1 MSPMTLLMYYSSIC
15 RNMKNKLLLLLVALL
30 CTFSAFADDEATEL
44 MCEVEVNHEKITNGS
59 KDVFNELKEAVTDYM
74 NTTKWTNAVFGPN
87 EKIECKLMFTLS
99 SWDDATGMMKGDLQI
114 HSSRPVYNSSYT
126 TALINFKDTKVD
138 FQYEIGQQLVFSEM
152 EMEDN
157 LTAILNFWAYMIIA
171 IDFDSFEL
179 NGGTPY
185 YERAAQVV
193 RLAQSTGESGWKAF
207 EDNTNRSA
215 VLSAFTDNQTA
226 PIRQMLYDY
235 HRMGLDQMV
244 VTVDK
249 GRATITHSLENLS
262 KIYEVAPLSVCLT
275 MFKDAK
281 LEELINIYSKAN
293 MTEKETVYEMLY
305 QVYPSETNRL
315 DKIKQPAS
323 N

>member
-1 MSPMTLLMYYSSIC
+1 MRKALIVLLAAMSCTLFA
-15 RNMKNKLLLLLVALL
+15 V
-30 CTFSAFADDEATEL
+30 ADDEATEL
-44 MCEVEVNHEKITNGS
+44 NCEVEVNSDKITSGS
-59 KDVFNELKEAVTDYM
+59 KDVFNELKQAVTDYM
-74 NTTKWTNAVFGPN
+74 NTTKWTNATFGVN
-87 EKIECKLMFTLS
+87 EKIYCKLLLTLS
-99 SWDDATGMMKGDLQI
+99 SWDNSTGMMKGDLQI
-114 HSSRPVYNSSYT
+114 QSQRPVYNSTYT
-126 TALINFKDTKVD
+126 TALINFRDTKLD
-138 FQYEIGQQLVFSEM
+138 FSYEPGQQLVFNEM

-179 NGGTPY
+179 KGGDPY
-185 YERAAQVV
+185 YDRAAQVV

-207 EDNTNRSA
+207 EDNTNRNA

-226 PIRQMLYDY
+226 PIRQLLYDY
-235 HRMGLDQMV
+235 HRMGLDQMA

-249 GRATITHSLENLS
+249 GRATITHTLENLG

-281 LEELINIYSKAN
+281 LDELVNIYSKAN
-293 MTEKETVYEMLY
+293 TSEKETVYEMLY
-305 QVYPSETNRL
+305 QVFPSETNRL
-315 DKIKQPAS
+315 DQIKKTE